1 MRHFPA
7 THKAHTQT
15 QPEKVKKEVVLF
27 IKGILMP
34 HYDRYGRDCPP
45 LFSPILPNGFR
56 LFYSTIRRR
65 PER

>member
-1 MRHFPA
+1 MRHFP
-7 THKAHTQT
+7 TTYKAHTQT
-15 QPEKVKKEVVLF
+15 QPEKVKKEAVLF

-34 HYDRYGRDCPP
+34 HYDRYGRDCP
-45 LFSPILPNGFR
+45 LFSPFLPNGFR